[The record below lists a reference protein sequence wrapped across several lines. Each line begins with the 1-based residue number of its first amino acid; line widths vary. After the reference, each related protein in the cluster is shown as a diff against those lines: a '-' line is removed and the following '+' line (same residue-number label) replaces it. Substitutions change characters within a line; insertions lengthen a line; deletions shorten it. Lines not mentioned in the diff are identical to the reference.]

1 MGMFRR
7 IAKDVARS
15 TEAQSRAQEF
25 ADSLRLQLDGF
36 QAGLDPN
43 SQYFERA
50 SAPEY
55 LIKLSSA
62 SERKRDAATKLNL
75 HGYAAA
81 FSSIHCR
88 TFLRIHKGT
97 LLGESKPE
105 VTFGKYGCKELHSL
119 HSDIRYLAWGVNQAD
134 VNPLEYWECKEMVD
148 LYQSRVIE
156 FAKSKLESG
165 NLQILNDF
173 NFPATIE
180 SVLWSSYEQML
191 HPPTNL
197 YVPNVPPIAR

>member
-1 MGMFRR
+1 MFRR

-88 TFLRIHKGT
+88 TFLRINKGT
-97 LLGESKPE
+97 LLGETKPE
-105 VTFGKYGCKELHSL
+105 VTFGKYGCGELHSL
-119 HSDIRYLAWGVNQAD
+119 HSDIRYLAWGVNQAA

-148 LYQSRVIE
+148 LFQYRVIE
-156 FAKSKLESG
+156 YAKSKLESG
-165 NLQILNDF
+165 NLQITNDF
-173 NFPATIE
+173 NSPVTKEFVA
-180 SVLWSSYEQML
+180 WSAYERHL
-191 HPPTNL
+191 HPAKNL
-197 YVPNVPPIAR
+197 HVPNVPPVTR